1 MLNRYYDGY
10 RDNPEGDFAWVTAKR
25 VPLAK
30 KGNTTV
36 TEDDNWVTVTL
47 HSTAVVL
54 LDRTNNIVYLTSGGW
69 HTVTTKQRINQA
81 SREYNLGLH
90 VYQKNWDWYVA
101 LPGGDT
107 VDFTDNMAID
117 LTTGKLKTAEDI

>member
-1 MLNRYYDGY
+1 MMLSNRQQ
-10 RDNPEGDFAWVTAKR
+10 P

-47 HSTAVVL
+47 HDTAVVMF
-54 LDRTNNIVYLTSGGW
+54 DRTNNIVYLSSGGW
-69 HTVTTKQRINQA
+69 HTATTKQRINQA
-81 SREYNLGLH
+81 SKEYNLRYQ
-90 VYQKNWDWYVA
+90 VFQKNWDWYVA
-101 LPGGDT
+101 LPNGST